1 MPGASLRA
9 LAGAI
14 TFLTLV
20 PAGRLVALEADDVA
34 RGVVVFP
41 AVGAAVGAFAGGV
54 AVGLYPWLP
63 AFTAAGLAAT
73 TAVVVTGALHL
84 DALADTFDAAGGRS
98 RERALEIM
106 RDSRLGTFGAGSL
119 ALDLLLKVGAITALL
134 VRGGALPAL
143 IAAGALSRAASPP
156 LAALLPYPRP
166 RGGPGSVLA
175 GVPGL
180 QAAAAVALGIG
191 IAALAVGRDV
201 LWLGATAGV
210 VALGLGLVYR
220 VWLGGATGDCLGA
233 ATELSET
240 AVLIV
245 AAGLA

>member
-1 MPGASLRA
+1 MPC
-9 LAGAI
+9 
-14 TFLTLV
+14 TC
-20 PAGRLVALEADDVA
+20 
-34 RGVVVFP
+34 
-41 AVGAAVGAFAGGV
+41 
-54 AVGLYPWLP
+54 
-63 AFTAAGLAAT
+63 
-73 TAVVVTGALHL
+73 
-84 DALADTFDAAGGRS
+84 
-98 RERALEIM
+98 
-106 RDSRLGTFGAGSL
+106 
-119 ALDLLLKVGAITALL
+119 
-134 VRGGALPAL
+134 
-143 IAAGALSRAASPP
+143 ASPP

-166 RGGPGSVLA
+166 GGGPGSVLA